1 LVVDTEVA
9 AVVLGVAPG
18 MIRLMEACSQ
28 EMFEGTEARALLRS
42 LLEGMQGIAEKVE
55 ACRKVAEK
63 RERFGPEGGA

>member
-1 LVVDTEVA
+1 
-9 AVVLGVAPG
+9 